1 MNLSNKS
8 SKFKTLNDGILTVAL
23 EREGDNNKEIEI
35 EEKTSDEF
43 DLNSRTNLISI
54 EDFIPFLKL

>member
-43 DLNSRTNLISI
+43 DLNS
-54 EDFIPFLKL
+54 

>member
-23 EREGDNNKEIEI
+23 ERVGDNNKEIEI

-54 EDFIPFLKL
+54 EGFIPFLKL